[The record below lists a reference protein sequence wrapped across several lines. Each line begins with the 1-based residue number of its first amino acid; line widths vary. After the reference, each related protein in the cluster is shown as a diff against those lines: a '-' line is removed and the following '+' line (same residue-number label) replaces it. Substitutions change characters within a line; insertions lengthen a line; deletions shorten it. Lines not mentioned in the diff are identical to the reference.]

1 MLAWG
6 GVGRQFPR
14 NLNCSNKNNRF
25 IQIDCTYNMIIK
37 LKSFETYL
45 AKIRGAFGQ
54 AVAGPVGLH
63 ATV

>member
-1 MLAWG
+1 MTKSFGFSKWT
-6 GVGRQFPR
+6 VH
-14 NLNCSNKNNRF
+14 
-25 IQIDCTYNMIIK
+25 IIIIIK
-37 LKSFETYL
+37 LKHFETYL